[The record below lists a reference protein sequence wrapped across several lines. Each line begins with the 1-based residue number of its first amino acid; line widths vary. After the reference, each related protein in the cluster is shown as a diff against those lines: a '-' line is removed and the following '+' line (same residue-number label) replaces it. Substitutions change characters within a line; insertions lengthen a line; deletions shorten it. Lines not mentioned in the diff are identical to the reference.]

1 MQLLG
6 DLVDRVLVAVDGD
19 GHAREARVLAQA
31 DGEALDVEAAAGEE
45 PGDPR
50 EHAGLVLDEDGERV
64 LHGFFLPLRDWPPI
78 ISVIS

>member
-1 MQLLG
+1 MESSCVSG
-6 DLVDRVLVAVDGD
+6 KAPSAISVVA
-19 GHAREARVLAQA
+19 LAQA

-64 LHGFFLPLRDWPPI
+64 LHGFFLALRD
-78 ISVIS
+78 